1 MTKAIFKSE
10 TFRQGKFAVFAAT
23 ALLLVSIPSARGTVV
38 FDPTNFYANLEQY
51 YTSIEQLRNAYNQL
65 DTMYHQLEY
74 AQRQVEAMKHPNYWK
89 QFIYRRPDWLPR
101 NWQRT
106 QGMLAQGLN
115 PGDLKD
121 ANAYD
126 AAVYEHGSNF
136 PKVETKLISADPN
149 SRRVKQYA
157 LEDDAAAKAAGAS
170 KAAYVALA
178 GDVER
183 GTRGYREQID
193 DFAKQIHD
201 ISDGDTDIKDVLD
214 VQASMQ
220 VLQMQMQAD
229 TLALVQHQLQLQYA
243 QANRNLTNT
252 AQAATFFGTSPKE
265 HAKK

>member
-1 MTKAIFKSE
+1 MIKRILNSE
-10 TFRQGKFAVFAAT
+10 ALRQGRVVIVAAS
-23 ALLLVSIPSARGTVV
+23 ALLITSIPSARAMVV
-38 FDPTNFYANLEQY
+38 FDPTNFFANLEQY
-51 YTSIEQLRNAYNQL
+51 YTTIEQLRNAYNQL

-74 AQRQVEAMKHPNYWK
+74 AQRQYEAMRHPNYWK

-101 NWQRT
+101 DWRRT

-115 PGDLKD
+115 PGDVKD

-126 AAVYEHGSNF
+126 AAVYEHGANF
-136 PKVETKLISADPN
+136 PKVESKLISGDPT
-149 SRRVKQYA
+149 SRRVRQYE

-170 KAAYVALA
+170 KAAYAALA
-178 GDVER
+178 GDPER

-193 DFAKQIHD
+193 DFAKQIQGIAD
-201 ISDGDTDIKDVLD
+201 SDSDIKDVLD

-252 AQAATFFGTSPKE
+252 AQSATFFGASPLE
-265 HAKK
+265 HARK

>member
-1 MTKAIFKSE
+1 MKAIFTSE
-10 TFRQGKFAVFAAT
+10 TWRQGKFAVLAAG
-23 ALLLVSIPSARGTVV
+23 ALLITSIPTARGIVV
-38 FDPTNFYANLEQY
+38 YDPTNFYANIEQY
-51 YTSIEQLRNAYNQL
+51 YATVEQIKTLYDQL

-89 QFIYRRPDWLPR
+89 PFITRRPDWLPR
-101 NWQRT
+101 DWQHT
-106 QGMLAQGLN
+106 QGMLAKGLN
-115 PGDLKD
+115 PGDAKD

-126 AAVYEHGSNF
+126 AAVVEHGGNF
-136 PKVETKLISADPN
+136 PKVETRLISADPN
-149 SRRVKQYA
+149 SRRVKQYE

-178 GDVER
+178 GDTEH
-183 GTRGYREQID
+183 GTRGYRDQID
-193 DFAKQIHD
+193 DFVKRIQD
-201 ISDGDTDIKDVLD
+201 ISDSDTDIKDVLD

-252 AQAATFFGTSPKE
+252 AQSATFFGTSPLE
-265 HAKK
+265 HAKN

>member
-1 MTKAIFKSE
+1 MITKVITSE
-10 TFRQGKFAVFAAT
+10 RLRQGKY
-23 ALLLVSIPSARGTVV
+23 ALLVATVLVTVSIPSARAFVV
-38 FDPTNFYANLEQY
+38 FDPTNFYANIEQY
-51 YTSIEQLRNAYNQL
+51 YTTIEQLRNAYNQL

-74 AQRQVEAMKHPNYWK
+74 AQRQYEAMRHPNYWK

-101 NWQRT
+101 DWRYT
-106 QGMLAQGLN
+106 QDMLARGLN

-121 ANAYD
+121 VNVYD
-126 AAVYEHGSNF
+126 AGVLEHGSNF
-136 PKVETKLISADPN
+136 PMVETKLISSNSD

-170 KAAYVALA
+170 KAAYAALS
-178 GDVER
+178 GDPTR

-193 DFAKQIHD
+193 DFAKQIQA
-201 ISDGDTDIKDVLD
+201 IAGSDNDMKDVLD

-252 AQAATFFGTSPKE
+252 AQAATFFGTSPLE

>member
-1 MTKAIFKSE
+1 MKAIFTSE
-10 TFRQGKFAVFAAT
+10 TLRQGKFAVLAAG
-23 ALLLVSIPSARGTVV
+23 ALLITSIPSARGIVV
-38 FDPTNFYANLEQY
+38 YDPTNFYANIEQY
-51 YTSIEQLRNAYNQL
+51 YSTIEQIKTLYDQL

-106 QGMLAQGLN
+106 QGMLAKGLN
-115 PGDLKD
+115 PGDAKD

-126 AAVYEHGSNF
+126 AAVYEHGANF
-136 PKVETKLISADPN
+136 PKVETKLISGDPN
-149 SRRVKQYA
+149 SRRVKQYE

-170 KAAYVALA
+170 KSVYAALT
-178 GDVER
+178 GDPKQGV
-183 GTRGYREQID
+183 RGYREQID
-193 DFAKQIHD
+193 EFVKQIQA

-252 AQAATFFGTSPKE
+252 AQSATFFGTSPLE

>member
-1 MTKAIFKSE
+1 MKAIFASE
-10 TFRQGKFAVFAAT
+10 TLRHGKYAVFGAT
-23 ALLLVSIPSARGTVV
+23 ALLLASLPSARATVV
-38 FDPTNFYANLEQY
+38 FDPTNFFANLEQY

-74 AQRQVEAMKHPNYWK
+74 AQRQYEAMRHPNYWK

-101 NWQRT
+101 DWRRT

-115 PGDLKD
+115 PGDAKD
-121 ANAYD
+121 ANVYD
-126 AAVYEHGSNF
+126 AAVYEHGANF
-136 PKVETKLISADPN
+136 PKVESKLISGDPN
-149 SRRVKQYA
+149 SRRVKQYE

-178 GDVER
+178 GDPER

-193 DFAKQIHD
+193 DFAKQIQG
-201 ISDGDTDIKDVLD
+201 IADGDSDIKDVLD

-220 VLQMQMQAD
+220 VIQMQMQAD

-252 AQAATFFGTSPKE
+252 AQSATFFGTSPLE